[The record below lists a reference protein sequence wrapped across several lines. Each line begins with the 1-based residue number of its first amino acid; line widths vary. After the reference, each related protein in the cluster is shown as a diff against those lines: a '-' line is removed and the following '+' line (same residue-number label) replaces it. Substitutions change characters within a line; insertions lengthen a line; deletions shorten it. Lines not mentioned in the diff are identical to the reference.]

1 MVATKEIELPIM
13 EASDAGERLTSW
25 STSKN
30 IGILILTLVVLA
42 IVSSICI
49 RYSLAPKASDELR
62 QNPAVGTATNADALI
77 YRGK

>member
-1 MVATKEIELPIM
+1 MAATRELELPVL
-13 EASDAGERLTSW
+13 EASDEGGRLTSW

-49 RYSLAPKASDELR
+49 RYSLTP
-62 QNPAVGTATNADALI
+62 
-77 YRGK
+77 